1 MNPVAVLFSNTAP
14 TEAIIWQGLPK
25 NCDAVP
31 NWKYF
36 QISAA
41 SKPPG
46 FKKKISLIYTK
57 VGSSS
62 WMWAA
67 RIGVSSQV
75 LLLVGC
81 DLFN

>member
-1 MNPVAVLFSNTAP
+1 MNAVAVLFSNAAP

-46 FKKKISLIYTK
+46 FRKKISFIY
-57 VGSSS
+57 
-62 WMWAA
+62 
-67 RIGVSSQV
+67 R
-75 LLLVGC
+75 
-81 DLFN
+81 